1 MNERLIQITEAART
15 HFENVKAD
23 ILNATTRIEHIR
35 LTTLA
40 QEAHQLLTDLEEL
53 GPDGQDSATGSAT
66 TE

>member
-1 MNERLIQITEAART
+1 MNERLNEITEAARM

-53 GPDGQDSATGSAT
+53 APDAGSPT